1 MELTEKL
8 VMESLY
14 VGVVFV
20 VLGLVLH
27 MVSLKVKPHNLNN
40 MTTYSVHL
48 FITAVLAHLIMEYLD
63 VNKWYCTNGN
73 ACMRLNKK

>member
-1 MELTEKL
+1 MEA
-8 VMESLY
+8 LY

-27 MVSLKVKPHNLNN
+27 MVSLKVKSHDLNN

-48 FITAVLAHLIMEYLD
+48 FATAVLAHLFMEYVG
-63 VNKWYCTNGN
+63 VNKWYCSNGN
-73 ACMRLNKK
+73 ACMGLNKK